1 MANTNPSGGKSAKSP
16 FSSLAM
22 DNRDVFFAVGVATI
36 LAILLLPLPTF
47 ILDIALTLSFSVS
60 VLILMVALWIPQGSH
75 FSSFPT
81 VLLVVTMLRL
91 ALSVATTRAVLTHGH
106 EGPHAAG
113 AVIHGF
119 STFIMSGN
127 YVIGF
132 VIFVILLL
140 VNFIVIT
147 KGSGRIAE
155 VSARFT
161 LDAIPGKQMAIDADL
176 ASGAI
181 TDKEAN
187 KRRRELEEESGF
199 YGAMDGASKFVH
211 GDAIAT
217 LIITVINLVGGM
229 AIGIAQ
235 RGLSASEAAATFSV
249 LTVGDGLVSTFP
261 ALLVSLSAGL
271 VISKG
276 STRGSAEKAI
286 FAQLGGHPKALFVAA
301 GFLVLMGFAPGL
313 PILPFWAVAATFVFI
328 GWAVPRHQTN
338 VEIEEGM
345 TQAREETPKTA
356 EETVQDILQLEEIS
370 LELGMGLIPLATP
383 SGGSLPLKL
392 RTLRD
397 RFASEFGFVLPT
409 IQIKDSV
416 ELQTYE
422 YKLLIRGLDVARGAV
437 YPNMKMIMAP
447 SGKPMPP
454 LPGQDTSDPVF
465 GIPAR
470 WIDVSLADEADVL
483 GCTIASAD
491 GVLITHVSE
500 AVKESMD
507 KLLTYSAAE
516 RLINNLSA
524 EYMKLIRDSVPS
536 LVSMIT
542 IQRILQELLIER
554 VSIRD
559 LPTILEAIVEA
570 AGFTRNIPVMVEHV
584 RRKIGGVI
592 CAPLLDSDNQLN
604 IITVV
609 GDWERELAE
618 SIQIDANNERFFN
631 LSVDRSRAFLQ
642 AAREK
647 IEAHSNAHPMP
658 PIVVNDASRPFVKA
672 LIGRISP
679 ATTVLCHSEIPTQIR
694 TRAIDVIQFVEPR
707 GEV

>member
-1 MANTNPSGGKSAKSP
+1 MANTNPSGGKTVKSP
-16 FSSLAM
+16 LSAIAM
-22 DNRDVFFAVGVATI
+22 DNRDVAFAIGVAAI

-47 ILDIALTLSFSVS
+47 ILDLALTLSFSVS

-181 TDKEAN
+181 TEKEAN
-187 KRRRELEEESGF
+187 KRRRDLEEESGF

-217 LIITVINLVGGM
+217 LIITCINLIGGM
-229 AIGIAQ
+229 AIGVAQ

-249 LTVGDGLVSTFP
+249 LTVGDGLVATFP

-276 STRGSAEKAI
+276 STRGSAEKAV
-286 FAQLGGHPKALFVAA
+286 FAQLGGYPKALFVAA
-301 GFLVLMGFAPGL
+301 GFLALIGIAPGL
-313 PILPFWAVAATFVFI
+313 PLIPFWSLAATFTFI
-328 GWAVPRHQTN
+328 GWAVPRYQNN

-345 TQAREETPKTA
+345 TQAREEKPKTA
-356 EETVQDILQLEEIS
+356 EETVQDVLQLEEIS
-370 LELGMGLIPLATP
+370 LELGMALVPLASP
-383 SGGSLPLKL
+383 SGGSLPHKL

-409 IQIKDSV
+409 IQIKDSM
-416 ELQTYE
+416 ELNNYE
-422 YKLLIRGLDVARGAV
+422 YKLLIHGLEVAKGAV
-437 YPNMKMIMAP
+437 YPNMKMMMAP
-447 SGKPMPP
+447 NGSTMPP
-454 LPGQDTSDPVF
+454 LPGEETTDPVF
-465 GIPAR
+465 GIDAK
-470 WIDVSLADEADVL
+470 WIDASLADEADAL
-483 GCTIASAD
+483 GCTVASAD

-500 AVKESMD
+500 AVKENMEQ
-507 KLLTYSAAE
+507 LLTYSAAE

-524 EYMKLIRDSVPS
+524 EYAKLMRDSVPS
-536 LVSMIT
+536 IVSMIT
-542 IQRILQELLIER
+542 IQRILQDLLSER
-554 VSIRD
+554 VSIRN
-559 LPTILEAIVEA
+559 LPTILEAIVESA
-570 AGFTRNIPVMVEHV
+570 SFTRNIPMMVEHV
-584 RRKIGGVI
+584 RQKIGGVI
-592 CAPLLDSDNQLN
+592 CAPLLDENRTLN
-604 IITVV
+604 IITLVI
-609 GDWERELAE
+609 DWEKELAE
-618 SIQIDANNERFFN
+618 SIQVDANGERTFN
-631 LSVDRSRAFLQ
+631 LSLKRSKAFLE
-642 AAREK
+642 AAKEK
-647 IEAHSNAHPMP
+647 IVANSGVHPMP
-658 PIVVNDASRPFVKA
+658 PIVVNEIARPFVKA
-672 LIGRISP
+672 LISRISP
-679 ATTVLCHSEIPTQIR
+679 ATMILSHSEIPSRMR
-694 TRAIDVIQFVEPR
+694 TRAIDVISYVD
-707 GEV
+707 